1 MSHNANMNSLAKK
14 VDKQYLQL
22 AASNSDQ
29 ANKKPYEKDSDDKDS
44 YEKDSDEKDSDDK
57 ACYNTIVGDK
67 YVNREIK
74 TALPVSIKPTVTPQK
89 PHVKYLK
96 DVEVHHGTKKCKS
109 PQKIFD
115 YTVTQDISVK
125 IPIGYHVEV
134 CYGEE
139 CFEAA
144 D

>member
-1 MSHNANMNSLAKK
+1 MSHNAKMNSLAKK

-22 AASNSDQ
+22 AASEPDQ
-29 ANKKPYEKDSDDKDS
+29 TNKKPCEKDLDDKNP
-44 YEKDSDEKDSDDK
+44 DDK
-57 ACYNTIVGDK
+57 ACYDIIVGDK

-89 PHVKYLK
+89 PHVKHLK
-96 DVEVHHGTKKCKS
+96 DIEVHHGTKQCKS
-109 PQKIFD
+109 TKKIFD